1 MSTHIPRP
9 PPHQTVWVC
18 VYLYVD
24 AFPGETNRAWQ
35 SENKQSADVCVGIVS
50 AIMLRRRHFS
60 LIQGFFFS
68 SFHIKYAER
77 RTQNR
82 LLHEIGKEVKN
93 YCMDQ
98 NTTFFKKPAE
108 EMGLFLPFSIGC
120 AAARRPLLCVVC
132 LQDPQVSSSL
142 CGLWPEWAVSMK
154 LIPNKTSL
162 SCSSCDTLYSTQNK
176 RKTLW
181 TCEAFWRA
189 SV

>member
-1 MSTHIPRP
+1 MSSP
-9 PPHQTVWVC
+9 PPNQTVWVC
-18 VYLYVD
+18 VYLCVD

-60 LIQGFFFS
+60 LIQGFFFLPFIS
-68 SFHIKYAER
+68 SMQREGHK
-77 RTQNR
+77 TG
-82 LLHEIGKEVKN
+82 LHEIGKEVKN

-162 SCSSCDTLYSTQNK
+162 SCSSYNTLYSTQNK